1 MGRRQQPQCAYLC
14 DWDPTLTP
22 WTWVLTPSSC
32 SDIAEVMHRWTML
45 GTLASLNP
53 ELLAKISDVNFD
65 EAAVF
70 NEAGAFIS
78 EDG

>member
-1 MGRRQQPQCAYLC
+1 MARRPQPQCAYLC

-32 SDIAEVMHRWTML
+32 SDSAEVMHWWTML
-45 GTLASLNP
+45 AALGSLNS
-53 ELLAKISDVNFD
+53 ELLIKIGDVNFD

-70 NEAGAFIS
+70 NEAGAFIFS
-78 EDG
+78 